1 MREMIKKSDN
11 LKIIT
16 SQIQTLPTLPKVVN
30 RVIELVADPETSSAC
45 LARAISTDAAMVSRV
60 LKAANSAY
68 YGLPQKVSTIT
79 QATVVLGFNTIKN
92 LVLTTSVF
100 STFKG
105 SGVSRFNR
113 EEFWLHS
120 IGCATISK
128 IICRQIHIGMPEEAF
143 IAGLLHDIGKIVE
156 DQFLYENIEKILTCI
171 DETHVSFKEA
181 EQIIQ
186 GIDHT
191 EIGFLLCDKW
201 NFPLHLQEAVAF
213 HHNPGKAT
221 IDKELVS
228 LVHLANSIA
237 IEESLG
243 YGGDPFTPVID
254 PIVEKIL
261 GITQP
266 EIDELKEEIF
276 EEYEKA
282 VGFLELMVSN

>member
-1 MREMIKKSDN
+1 MKKPDN
-11 LKIIT
+11 LKNII
-16 SQIQTLPTLPKVVN
+16 SQIQTLPTLSKVVK
-30 RVIELVADPETSSAC
+30 RVIELVENPETSPAC

-68 YGLPQKVSTIT
+68 YGLPKQVSTIT

-92 LVLTTSVF
+92 LVLATSVF
-100 STFKG
+100 SIFKG

-128 IICRQIHIGMPEEAF
+128 IICRQIHIGLPEEAF
-143 IAGLLHDIGKIVE
+143 IAGLFHDIGKIVE
-156 DQFLYENIEKILTCI
+156 DQFLHDNFDKILTCI
-171 DETHVSFKEA
+171 DKTHVSFKEA
-181 EQIIQ
+181 EQTIQ

-191 EIGFLLCDKW
+191 EIGFWLCDKW

-213 HHNPGKAT
+213 HHNPRKAT
-221 IDKELVS
+221 INKELVS

-243 YGGDPFTPVID
+243 NGGDPFMPAID
-254 PIVEKIL
+254 PIVEQIL

-266 EIDELKEEIF
+266 EIYELKEEIF
-276 EEYEKA
+276 DEYDKTI
-282 VGFLELMVSN
+282 GFLELMVSK